1 MSKHPKPRAK
11 TRVSKHR
18 KHRAGTSGVQLRPPQ
33 SASSSRQWVSK
44 FAKFGGRLY
53 DLGGVRTYPLQS
65 RPSKVSVDAFPRA
78 WEKGGSL
85 AEFLRR
91 LPSLLDA
98 RNLEELTRAILKA
111 RSDDKPILWGA
122 GGHVIKTGLAPILI
136 DLMDRRLV
144 SGLALNGSGVIHDFE
159 IALVGSTSEDV
170 DEQLE
175 SGAFGMAE
183 ETGREINQ
191 AIRDGAADG
200 LGIGESVGRHLANLN
215 PPYGAYSLLLQAYR
229 RSVPVSVHVTIGA
242 DIIHNHPTV
251 DPAAIGEGSHRDFRL
266 FAGLVADLNDGG
278 VYLNCGSA
286 VTLPEV
292 FLKCVAL
299 VRNSGRPLRNFT
311 TANLDFIQHYRPTEN
326 VLRRPVKGG
335 GRGIA
340 ITGRHE
346 ILIPLLAAWLIELS
360 PSAD

>member
-1 MSKHPKPRAK
+1 MPKNPK
-11 TRVSKHR
+11 QPKYRVSK
-18 KHRAGTSGVQLRPPQ
+18 SPQ
-33 SASSSRQWVSK
+33 SPSKSPPEYWVSK
-44 FAKFGGRLY
+44 YPRVSKYRSKYRVKPY
-53 DLGGVRTYPLQS
+53 DLGAVRTYPLQG
-65 RPSKVSVDAFPRA
+65 RPSKVSVDAFSRP
-78 WEKGGSL
+78 WQKGQSL

-91 LPSLLDA
+91 LPSLLGA
-98 RNLEELTRAILKA
+98 RNLEELARAVLKA
-111 RSDDKPILWGA
+111 RSDGKPVLWGA

-136 DLMDRRLV
+136 DLMDRGLI

-170 DEQLE
+170 EEHLE

-191 AIRDGAADG
+191 AVRDGVAAG
-200 LGIGESVGRHLANLN
+200 LGIGESVGRYLASLN
-215 PPYGAYSLLLQAYR
+215 PPFARYSVLLQAYLR
-229 RSVPVSVHVTIGA
+229 GIPATVHVTIGA
-242 DIIHNHPTV
+242 DIIHNHPAF
-251 DPAAIGEGSHRDFRL
+251 DPAATGKGSHRDFRL
-266 FAGLVADLNDGG
+266 FASLVADLNDGG

-292 FLKCVAL
+292 FLKCVTL
-299 VRNSGRPLRNFT
+299 VRNSGRALRNFT

-326 VLRRPVKGG
+326 VLRRPVQSG

-340 ITGRHE
+340 ITGHHE
-346 ILIPLLAAWLIELS
+346 ILIPLLAAWLTELS